1 MRAIT
6 DVTRGVKATAA
17 VLLLIGGLAMST
29 SVAADP
35 IPIGTTP
42 AQDLIFNF
50 NFPAVLAGAP
60 YSQVSID
67 IDLSGFSVGD
77 AFFMDI
83 FKDLNGGGGIDFSFG
98 PLTCTICGSGFVH
111 INVLY
116 DYPAGLP
123 DILDGI
129 FSIGFRLGSGAMDLT
144 AIVATATNAAGGS
157 ITLPGAP
164 ISVPE
169 PDTMSLLLLA
179 LAAMAH
185 KRMYR
190 RRANA

>member
-6 DVTRGVKATAA
+6 AVTRGVKGTTAL
-17 VLLLIGGLAMST
+17 LLLIGGLAMST
-29 SVAADP
+29 SADADP

-42 AQDLIFNF
+42 ADDLIFNF
-50 NFPAVLAGAP
+50 NFAAVLAGAP
-60 YSQVSID
+60 YSQLSID
-67 IDLSGFSVGD
+67 IDLTGFSSGD

-83 FKDLNGGGGIDFSFG
+83 FKDLNGGGGIDLPFG
-98 PLTCTICGSGFVH
+98 PLTCGPCGSGVVH

-116 DYPAGLP
+116 TSPGSP

-144 AIVATATNAAGGS
+144 SIIATATNAAGAS
-157 ITLPGAP
+157 TTLPGTP

-169 PDTMSLLLLA
+169 PDTMSLILLA
-179 LAAMAH
+179 LAVMTH
-185 KRMYR
+185 KRTFR
-190 RRANA
+190 RRANS